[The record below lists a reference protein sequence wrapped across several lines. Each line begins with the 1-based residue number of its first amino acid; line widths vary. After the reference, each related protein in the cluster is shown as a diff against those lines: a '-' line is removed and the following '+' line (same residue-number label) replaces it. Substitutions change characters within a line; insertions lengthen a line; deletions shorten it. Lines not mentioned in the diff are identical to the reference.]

1 MPEALVVVIHGNRK
15 HFFGA
20 LLANDIL
27 VEYRVDFLGDRQV
40 ILLVLAAGAGFAGVP
55 ILAIMFAVAGLLLL
69 DVVMI
74 GSLWRV
80 IFRRKG

>member
-1 MPEALVVVIHGNRK
+1 MTMMHRAI
-15 HFFGA
+15 
-20 LLANDIL
+20 
-27 VEYRVDFLGDRQV
+27 

-69 DVVMI
+69 DLVMI